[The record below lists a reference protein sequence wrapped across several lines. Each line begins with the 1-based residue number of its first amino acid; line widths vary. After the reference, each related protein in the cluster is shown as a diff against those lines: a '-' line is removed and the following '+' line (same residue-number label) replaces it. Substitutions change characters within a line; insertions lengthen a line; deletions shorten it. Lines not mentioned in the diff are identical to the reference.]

1 MLTLRNLIRPLLVLI
16 ALGALA
22 LGATACADEEHGLV
36 FEGEP
41 IEQGDLE
48 YKVQFSRLL
57 NINDVEDSAYLVGH
71 RPPQP
76 GHSYL
81 GVFVA
86 IENLSDDS
94 SADIPE
100 DFEVVDTDGNVFRP
114 LESESLY
121 ALGLGDTVGPNDLVP
136 APDSTAEV
144 GPIEGSL
151 ILFEITDE
159 STENRPLELI
169 IPGPDD
175 EARVEL
181 DA

>member
-1 MLTLRNLIRPLLVLI
+1 MFNFRKLIRPLLVLT
-16 ALGALA
+16 ALAALA
-22 LGATACADEEHGLV
+22 LGASACAEEEHGVLV
-36 FEGEP
+36 EGEP
-41 IEQGDLE
+41 IELGDLE
-48 YKVQFSRLL
+48 YKVQFTRLL
-57 NINDVEDSAYLVGH
+57 NIHDVEDSAYLVGH
-71 RPPQP
+71 EPPQP

-86 IENLSDDS
+86 IKNLSEEN
-94 SADIPE
+94 SAELAE
-100 DFEVVDTDGNVFRP
+100 DFKIVDTDNNTFRP

-121 ALGLGDTVGPNDLVP
+121 ALDLGATVGPLDLVP

-159 STENRPLELI
+159 SIENRPLEFI

-175 EARVEL
+175 EARVEI